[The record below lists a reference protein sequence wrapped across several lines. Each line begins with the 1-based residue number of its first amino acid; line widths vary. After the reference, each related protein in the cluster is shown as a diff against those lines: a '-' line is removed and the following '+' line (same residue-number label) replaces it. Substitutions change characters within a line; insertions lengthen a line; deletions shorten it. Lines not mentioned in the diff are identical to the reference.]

1 MIRRG
6 LKFRHRMVLPA
17 LFLVLAAAVASLVTA
32 LVSRQASLELT
43 RVEQVHVPT
52 LQASRDLEAMLVRL
66 HQIFAET
73 AATED
78 ASGLAATDRL
88 RDLMVQRLGPGREAG
103 EAARTLAVL
112 HREIEDYHRVAREAT
127 ARLIR
132 REGREG
138 ITPLLVTM
146 NSDYQRLRDDLS
158 RQTAHSGEAVTA
170 GFEAARRLQ
179 ARATVFGAGIL
190 LAAALVAAS
199 LAWWLAADLS
209 RPLEALERA
218 ARRIADGDL
227 TVPVVLGRQD
237 EVGALATSFDSMT
250 RRLREILTTLRDS
263 AADLT
268 RSAAD
273 LERLTAA
280 QTRLLERQATG
291 VSQTTTTTREL
302 DQASGV
308 AAGRASEVL
317 QVARRAAA
325 ASAAG
330 QNSAHRSIAG
340 IEQIQQ
346 AVTLIVS
353 QSTLA
358 LDKARAVSEVLETV
372 KDLATRSHV
381 LSLNASIEAV
391 RAGEA
396 GRGFAVVAAEVRALS
411 EQSAEAAARIGKM
424 VEGSLEAIQST
435 LALTEASRLGME
447 GSLDEV
453 RASGLRL
460 GEIGAIVKETGDAAQ
475 HIATVVQQQS
485 LGVGQIAGAMRELD
499 AGMEETLAQI
509 QGLDRAATHL
519 QGTAARISE
528 LVGGFRLDA

>member
-1 MIRRG
+1 M
-6 LKFRHRMVLPA
+6 
-17 LFLVLAAAVASLVTA
+17 T
-32 LVSRQASLELT
+32 
-43 RVEQVHVPT
+43 
-52 LQASRDLEAMLVRL
+52 
-66 HQIFAET
+66 
-73 AATED
+73 
-78 ASGLAATDRL
+78 SGFD
-88 RDLMVQRLGPGREAG
+88 
-103 EAARTLAVL
+103 
-112 HREIEDYHRVAREAT
+112 
-127 ARLIR
+127 
-132 REGREG
+132 
-138 ITPLLVTM
+138 
-146 NSDYQRLRDDLS
+146 
-158 RQTAHSGEAVTA
+158 
-170 GFEAARRLQ
+170 AARRLQ
-179 ARATVFGAGIL
+179 ARATVLGAGIL
-190 LAAALVAAS
+190 LAAALFAAALS
-199 LAWWLAADLS
+199 WWLAAGLS

-218 ARRIADGDL
+218 ARRISDGDL
-227 TVPVVLGRQD
+227 TVPVALGRGD
-237 EVGALATSFDSMT
+237 EVGALATSFDTMT

-273 LERLTAA
+273 LEQLTAA

-302 DQASGV
+302 DQASAV
-308 AAGRASEVL
+308 AATRAGEVL

-330 QNSAHRSIAG
+330 QDSAQRSIAG

-346 AVTLIVS
+346 AVSLIVS
-353 QSTLA
+353 QGKLA
-358 LDKARAVSEVLETV
+358 LDQARAVTEVVETV

-411 EQSAEAAARIGKM
+411 EQSGDAAARIGKL
-424 VEGSLEAIQST
+424 VGASLEAIQAT
-435 LALTEASRLGME
+435 LTLTEVSRRGME
-447 GSLDEV
+447 GSLEEV

-475 HIATVVQQQS
+475 QIASVVQQQS

-499 AGMEETLAQI
+499 AGMDETLARI
-509 QGLDRAATHL
+509 QGLERAAASL
-519 QGTAARISE
+519 QGTAARISQ